1 MLIQPN
7 HRRKPEFNERY
18 YICRTIENYS
28 TNFSIIV
35 QYNRQISHNLLSNAL
50 YSLIK
55 KNSWFVQNFFQIDQ
69 RNPATA
75 NGHNFEVRILEHVKF
90 NDVVKFH

>member
-28 TNFSIIV
+28 TNFIIIV

-55 KNSWFVQNFFQIDQ
+55 EQLVCQNFSNRSKGIQQLPMAI
-69 RNPATA
+69 
-75 NGHNFEVRILEHVKF
+75 ILKYEF
-90 NDVVKFH
+90 LSTLNSMM

>member
-55 KNSWFVQNFFQIDQ
+55 RTVGLS
-69 RNPATA
+69 
-75 NGHNFEVRILEHVKF
+75 RIFPNRSKESS
-90 NDVVKFH
+90 NCQWP